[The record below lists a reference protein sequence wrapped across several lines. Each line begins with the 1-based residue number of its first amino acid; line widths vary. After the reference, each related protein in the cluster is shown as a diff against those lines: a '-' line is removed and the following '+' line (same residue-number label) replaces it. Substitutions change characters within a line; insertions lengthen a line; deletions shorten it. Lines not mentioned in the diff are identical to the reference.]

1 MAAERIILKGRAE
14 TLKPII
20 TEILALHQL
29 IHDRDIGEFCG
40 YPLDEYVRAKPQRF
54 KLKIVF
60 YSVQTPPWRSLDN
73 SDLVRATYHVPF
85 VQRSKID
92 WETIKTACG
101 GATGYLWGRFFCNA
115 SVQDDDANIRKM
127 HVYGATAAEAEQRLK
142 AFLTLTDAQIL
153 TLNITEEQREGKRAS
168 DKKLYKEATRVY
180 PAHFTIIHQEKII
193 TESNIATLSGN
204 YRRTKFRI
212 PLWTSTK
219 PDDADEKIIEALR
232 IRGSSTS
239 P

>member
-1 MAAERIILKGRAE
+1 MAAERIILKGRSE

-60 YSVQTPPWRSLDN
+60 YSVQSPPWRSLDN
-73 SDLVRATYHVPF
+73 SELVRATYHVPF

-92 WETIKTACG
+92 WQTIKTACG
-101 GATGYLWGRFFCNA
+101 GATGYMWGRFLCNA
-115 SVQDDDANIRKM
+115 NVQDDEGNIRKM
-127 HVYGATAAEAEQRLK
+127 QVYGATGAEAEQRLK
-142 AFLTLTDAQIL
+142 ALLTLTDGQIL
-153 TLNITEEQREGKRAS
+153 TLNITEEQREGRRAA
-168 DKKLYKEATRVY
+168 DKKLYKESTRVY
-180 PAHFTIIHQEKII
+180 PAHFTIIHQEKIV
-193 TESNIATLSGN
+193 TESNIPTLSGN

-212 PLWTSTK
+212 PLWTATK
-219 PDDADEKIIEALR
+219 PPDADEKILEALR
-232 IRGSSTS
+232 VRGSSTTT
-239 P
+239 